1 VGEKTDAAGAAE
13 LAEKITAAYST
24 VDLAGFG
31 ALLADDVRWGDDGY
45 PRACRNRE
53 DVMRTF
59 GEFASSGVRADVV
72 EVHTGPRGVACR
84 LHVNWP
90 ERSDRGRGVDFFHVF
105 MLRQGLVGEI
115 RRYDD
120 ADSARA
126 AIGSDD

>member
-1 VGEKTDAAGAAE
+1 MGETADPTGAAD
-13 LAEKITAAYST
+13 LAARITAAYST
-24 VDLAGFG
+24 VDLAGFA

-45 PRACRNRE
+45 PRACRNRD

-59 GEFASSGVRADVV
+59 GELASTGVRADVV

-90 ERSDRGRGVDFFHVF
+90 DPADSNRGTDFFHVF
-105 MLRQGLVGEI
+105 MLRDGMIGEI

-120 ADSARA
+120 SASARE
-126 AIGSDD
+126 AIG